1 MTFMEKE
8 IIEPKW
14 YVLHTFSGYENM
26 VLENL
31 KKVVEKNGL
40 QEDIL
45 EVQIPMED
53 VVEEKNGKKKFVQ
66 RRMFPCYVLVKM
78 RYRDSLWHTV
88 VNTRGVTGF
97 VGPAGRPLPLTEEE
111 IRRMRLEK
119 VVIDIKVAV
128 GDNVK
133 IVSGPLES
141 FVGEVLSIDAIKQ
154 RCKVSV
160 SMFGKNTPVEVDFAQ
175 IELM

>member
-1 MTFMEKE
+1 MEKE

-31 KKVVEKNGL
+31 NKVVEKNGL

-97 VGPAGRPLPLTEEE
+97 VGPAGRPLPLTDEE

-119 VVIDIKVAV
+119 VVIDIKVSV

-133 IVSGPLES
+133 IISGPLES
-141 FVGEVLSIDAIKQ
+141 FVGEVLSIDPIKQ

-175 IELM
+175 IELL